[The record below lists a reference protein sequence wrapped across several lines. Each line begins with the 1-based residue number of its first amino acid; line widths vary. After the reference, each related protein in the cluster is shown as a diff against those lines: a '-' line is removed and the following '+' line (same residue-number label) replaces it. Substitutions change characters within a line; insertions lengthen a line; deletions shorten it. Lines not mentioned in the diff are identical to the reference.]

1 MLNNILFIKYI
12 TMSNTPK
19 YKTPIVLN
27 YKIELKTGLHIWG
40 SKESLKIGWIDSP
53 VVKHPLTGE
62 PYIPW
67 SSIKWRMRAL
77 IEMKKWEYSEKI
89 DKDWKVEYHP
99 VDDPNS
105 EIAKAFGCAGKSQKI
120 ASRILVEDFVLTK
133 EWKNKFDELK
143 SDFFED
149 KSENSV
155 PRFLS
160 WNANP
165 RHIERVPA
173 GVKFEG
179 KIVLTPV
186 EGWEYSISEKE
197 LKAILE
203 EWIKL
208 VEQFWLGGWVSR
220 WNGRVNFMNDK
231 W

>member
-1 MLNNILFIKYI
+1 MTNKNLPQYKQPVVL
-12 TMSNTPK
+12 K
-19 YKTPIVLN
+19 YKIKL
-27 YKIELKTGLHIWG
+27 LTGLHIWW
-40 SKESLKIGWIDSP
+40 SKWWLKIGWIDTE

-62 PYIPW
+62 PYIPG

-77 IEMKKWEYSEKI
+77 LEMVKWEYEKI
-89 DKDWKVEYHP
+89 EKENQVEYWP
-99 VDDPNS
+99 ASNPNKDT
-105 EIAKAFGCAGKSQKI
+105 AKAFWMAWKDVKI

-133 EWKNKFDELK
+133 EWKEKFKELK

-149 KSENSV
+149 KAENSV

-173 GVKFEG
+173 EVEFEW

-186 EGWEYSISEKE
+186 ENGDYPISEEK
-197 LKAILE
+197 LIDLVK

-208 VEQFWLGGWVSR
+208 IESFGLGGWVSR
-220 WNGRVNFMNDK
+220 WNGRVKFVRYQDDI
-231 W
+231 